1 MHTFTRRIFPNV
13 DRNIW
18 GASPNT
24 EDEEPDVPSS
34 TTIMRLANEIC
45 RLSTAIE
52 SQSSQ
57 LGEVAANVQKLMSS
71 LEGENLVRR

>member
-1 MHTFTRRIFPNV
+1 M
-13 DRNIW
+13 
-18 GASPNT
+18 S
-24 EDEEPDVPSS
+24 SS
-34 TTIMRLANEIC
+34 TTIMRLANDIC

-57 LGEVAANVQKLMSS
+57 LGEVAVNVRTVTSS